1 MLKKF
6 LSVALVLLLGAA
18 FFSEAFAAKEVKKIK
33 KAGMKAGMKVGMTV
47 EDLTNPVWA
56 ATCNELN
63 KLIKAEGGKY
73 TILDSKGN
81 PTTQISQLENFI
93 NNKVD
98 VVIVHAVAPS
108 SVEPTLRTARAKG
121 IKVFSWDNDLKNADV
136 VWLIKN
142 YDLGKAIAKT
152 AADWINTKHKGS
164 CEVAI
169 LNHPE
174 LPIIKERGDG
184 IEAGLKEYAPKAKVV
199 AIANGLNITQAMTQM
214 ETIFQAHP
222 KVKVVACIGGNL
234 AVAAN
239 EVVKAT
245 GRLKPDIGIFAA
257 DASPQ
262 ELEAIA
268 KNEAIRSSIIITGT
282 PKTSAREIYGLIKKL
297 YEGKPVE
304 RNIYRKFFPVNKDN
318 YKEFI

>member
-6 LSVALVLLLGAA
+6 IAASLALCLTAGFSFGANA
-18 FFSEAFAAKEVKKIK
+18 PKKGK
-33 KAGMKAGMKVGMTV
+33 GMKVGMTV

-56 ATCNELN
+56 STCNELD
-63 KLIKAEGGKY
+63 KLIKADGGKY
-73 TILDSKGN
+73 TILDSRGN

-98 VVIVHAVAPS
+98 VIIVHAVAPS
-108 SVEPTLRTARAKG
+108 SVEPTLKTARAKG

-136 VWLIKN
+136 VWVIKN
-142 YDLGKAIAKT
+142 FDLGMAIGKVT
-152 AADWINTKHKGS
+152 ADWINAKHKGS

-184 IEAGLKEYAPKAKVV
+184 IEAGIKQYAPKAKVV

-222 KVKVVACIGGNL
+222 NVKAVACIGGNL

-239 EVVKAT
+239 EVVKASGKLT
-245 GRLKPDIGIFAA
+245 PDIGIFAA

-262 ELEAIA
+262 ELEAIS
-268 KNEAIRSSIIITGT
+268 KNEAIRASIIITGT
-282 PKTSAREIYGLIKKL
+282 PKTSAIEIFGLIKKL
-297 YEGKPVE
+297 YNGEQVE
-304 RNIYRKFFPVNKDN
+304 RNIYRKFFPVDKDN
-318 YKEFI
+318 YKEFM